1 MIVKI
6 LNRSSQEFNG
16 VLYNDK
22 KIEKGKGE
30 LLKMKNFPSHINSS
44 SGTQDVKNY
53 LKAISKNNQRV
64 KNPQFHATISA
75 QGRSY
80 SKEQLAL
87 TADKFMEKMGYGEQ
101 PYIVVFHND
110 TPNNHVHIVS
120 TRVHKDTSKRIERDF
135 EKYKSQS
142 ALQET
147 IKELYGNDVL
157 KNLEKIMDYNYSTMH
172 QLQSILELSGYG
184 FYKKNDQL
192 NITKNG
198 TLVKQ
203 LYISDLNFF
212 EKSFDEKRKKQ
223 IFALFKK
230 YKEVYSNSIFRVSD
244 KNHTSYQ
251 SELQYQLKK
260 KFGIDVVLSFK
271 DDKVPFGYSIID
283 HKTYTI
289 YKGSD
294 IMKLGDLFTI
304 SSQVLDKKIFD
315 ILTNSN
321 LTIETKNVY
330 KKHLEQE
337 YKCEIQDYMIFLK
350 NSKKTDYNIWK
361 DTRNSTIDYIL
372 NLGKVGGS
380 SQDKIKIVSFSNE
393 TYIINKIDNVI
404 FTVKELVGDYY
415 HDFYLSQLL
424 NPQILGQQSTVSG
437 SIAAEQPS
445 LEEMLK
451 RSSLFG
457 NSAAP
462 QPSNEEQENK
472 RRKKKKKR

>member
-6 LNRSSQEFNG
+6 LNKTSGEFNG
-16 VLYNDK
+16 VIYNDK

-30 LLKMKNFPSHINSS
+30 LLKIKNFPAHLNHSARA
-44 SGTQDVKNY
+44 QDIKNY
-53 LKAISKNNQRV
+53 LKAVSKNNSRV

-87 TADKFMEKMGYGEQ
+87 TAEKFMDKMGYGEQ

-135 EKYKSQS
+135 ERYKSQT

-147 IKELYGNDVL
+147 IKELYGNDVHR
-157 KNLEKIMDYNYSTMH
+157 NLEKIIDYNYSTLH
-172 QLQSILELSGYG
+172 QLQRLLELSGYA
-184 FYKKNDQL
+184 FYEKNDQL

-198 TLVKQ
+198 TLVKR
-203 LYISDLNFF
+203 LNINDLNFF
-212 EKSFDEKRKKQ
+212 KKSFDEKRKKQ
-223 IFALFKK
+223 IFAVFKK
-230 YKEVYSNSIFRVSD
+230 YKEVYSNLIFRVSD
-244 KNHTSYQ
+244 KNLTSYQ

-271 DDKVPFGYSIID
+271 DDKQPFGYSIID
-283 HKTYTI
+283 HKTNTI
-289 YKGSD
+289 YKGSE

-337 YKCEIQDYMIFLK
+337 YKCDIQDYMIFLK

-361 DTRNSTIDYIL
+361 DTRNSTIDQIL
-372 NLGKVGGS
+372 NFGKVS
-380 SQDKIKIVSFSNE
+380 DSAQDKIKIVSISNE
-393 TYIINKIDNVI
+393 AYVINKIDNVI

-415 HDFYLSQLL
+415 HDLYLSQLL
-424 NPQILGQQSTVSG
+424 NPQNLGQQSIVSG
-437 SIAAEQPS
+437 LKAAEPSS

-451 RSSLFG
+451 RSSLFDI
-457 NSAAP
+457 SAAS
-462 QPSNEEQENK
+462 QPSNEEQENN
-472 RRKKKKKR
+472 RRKKKRKR